1 MIGSLN
7 WKKFAERIKTQLKEN
22 EFLTQ
27 NQRSSMQFNAI
38 ISFIK
43 SNNFEEAKAL
53 LNESVSMPQ
62 FQSESYQSLLASV
75 QAYLHIKEKK
85 YQEAL
90 DCLQSDGEDVR
101 TILLKSHLLLA
112 LKKQKEAIVNLTKF
126 T

>member
-1 MIGSLN
+1 
-7 WKKFAERIKTQLKEN
+7 
-22 EFLTQ
+22 
-27 NQRSSMQFNAI
+27 MQFNAI